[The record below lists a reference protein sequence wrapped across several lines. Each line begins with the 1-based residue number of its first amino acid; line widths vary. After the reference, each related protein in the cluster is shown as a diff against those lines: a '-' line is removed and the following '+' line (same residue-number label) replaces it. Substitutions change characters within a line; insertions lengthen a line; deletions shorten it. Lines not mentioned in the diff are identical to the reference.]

1 ANFIITFR
9 ETLEAALV
17 VGIVLSILKKME
29 EEKKNK
35 YVYLAVISGIAFSF
49 LGAFLFE
56 SLAGGFKGRAEQIF
70 EGIVMLS
77 GAFLIT
83 TMILW
88 MMKQKNISENLA
100 SKVTMHAEQSNPL
113 GIFLIVFIAILREG
127 IETVIFLSASSEMS
141 GGNFNIL
148 GAVLGI
154 VSAIILGFIFFN
166 MTKKMNLKL
175 FFNISGILLILF
187 AAGLVGYGVHELEE
201 AKILSPIIYP
211 IWDINWFLNE
221 KGNLGSVL
229 KGLFG
234 YNGNPSLLETIFYLS
249 YLITVMILWFKLKKK

>member
-1 ANFIITFR
+1 MFANFIITFR

-175 FFNISGILLILF
+175 F